1 MADIEMIT
9 LAQAVETIKTAIL
22 QSQARAARS
31 VSANQLA
38 LYFSVGGYISL
49 NTRQQQWGSGAIK
62 AISERLQKELPGLQG
77 FSAESINKMRRFYE
91 EWSAIVFQSP
101 LATNIENVIQQPVAG
116 EIQSPLAIQLQIV
129 PSRLDFSNDVFD
141 VEMAHDF
148 LSISFTH
155 HMEILFKTETLEQRL
170 FYIQKSAEF
179 NWNKYELRD
188 QLKKDLYRHQ
198 SLMPNNLSIRTL
210 ITPMTTSIFTGGN
223 DTCRLPLM

>member
-1 MADIEMIT
+1 MSDIAVIT
-9 LAQAVETIKTAIL
+9 LSQAVETIKTAIL
-22 QSQARAARS
+22 QSQARAARN

-62 AISERLQKELPGLQG
+62 SISETLQKELPGLQG

-101 LATNIENVIQQPVAG
+101 LATKNENAIQQPMAG
-116 EIQSPLAIQLQIV
+116 EIQSPVATQLQLT
-129 PSRLDFSNDVFD
+129 PSRLDFSRDVFD

-155 HMEILFKTETLEQRL
+155 HMEILFKTETL
-170 FYIQKSAEF
+170 
-179 NWNKYELRD
+179 
-188 QLKKDLYRHQ
+188 
-198 SLMPNNLSIRTL
+198 
-210 ITPMTTSIFTGGN
+210 
-223 DTCRLPLM
+223 